1 MSDHDIVFMVA
12 FTTLIIL
19 LLIAGVVI
27 TIFVANKQRLQQN
40 MKLAQMQLDY
50 QKELRVV
57 ENEVQEQVLTNIS
70 RELHDN
76 IGQLLTVMRFQLEQK
91 KLDAPEMEQ
100 ILKPMDET
108 LTDTMQQVRLLGR
121 SLNSDLLEQNGLL
134 HTINQEVNRL
144 LQFNHLKIHWKNDDT
159 EPVLNKDQ
167 RLMSFR
173 IFQEILN
180 NMLKHA
186 NAKNISIVLQGKE
199 DFKMVV
205 EDDGKGFDV
214 SQTMQTG
221 SGSGLRNIVKR
232 AALANLDCQISAA
245 IGKGSIFTLQQV
257 ASQ

>member
-1 MSDHDIVFMVA
+1 MSGNDIAFMVA

-40 MKLAQMQLDY
+40 MKLAKVQLDY
-50 QKELRVV
+50 EKELRVV

-108 LTDTMQQVRLLGR
+108 LADTMQQVRMLGR

-144 LQFNHLKIHWKNDDT
+144 QQFNHLKIHWQNDDT

-186 NAKNISIVLQGKE
+186 NAKNISIVLHGKE
-199 DFKMVV
+199 DFKMIV

-221 SGSGLRNIVKR
+221 NGSGLRNIVKR
-232 AALANLDCQISAA
+232 ASLANLDCQISAA

-257 ASQ
+257 AS

>member
-1 MSDHDIVFMVA
+1 LLLLHFSYAANNTLKQNQQQFMSGNDIAFMVA

-167 RLMSFR
+167 R
-173 IFQEILN
+173 
-180 NMLKHA
+180 
-186 NAKNISIVLQGKE
+186 
-199 DFKMVV
+199 
-205 EDDGKGFDV
+205 
-214 SQTMQTG
+214 
-221 SGSGLRNIVKR
+221 
-232 AALANLDCQISAA
+232 
-245 IGKGSIFTLQQV
+245 
-257 ASQ
+257 

>member
-1 MSDHDIVFMVA
+1 
-12 FTTLIIL
+12 
-19 LLIAGVVI
+19 
-27 TIFVANKQRLQQN
+27 
-40 MKLAQMQLDY
+40 
-50 QKELRVV
+50 
-57 ENEVQEQVLTNIS
+57 
-70 RELHDN
+70 
-76 IGQLLTVMRFQLEQK
+76 
-91 KLDAPEMEQ
+91 
-100 ILKPMDET
+100 
-108 LTDTMQQVRLLGR
+108 
-121 SLNSDLLEQNGLL
+121 DLLEQNGLL

-144 LQFNHLKIHWKNDDT
+144 QQFNHLKIHWKNDDT

-221 SGSGLRNIVKR
+221 NGSGLRNIVKR
-232 AALANLDCQISAA
+232 ASLANLDCQISAA